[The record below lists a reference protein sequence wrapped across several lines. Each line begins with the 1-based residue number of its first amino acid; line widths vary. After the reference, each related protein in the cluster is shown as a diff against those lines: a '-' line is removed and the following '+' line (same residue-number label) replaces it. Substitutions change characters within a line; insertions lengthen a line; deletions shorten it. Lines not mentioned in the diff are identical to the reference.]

1 MRLITENL
9 SIPINSIDRGVTR
22 ESFTIEMRD
31 VPWDLPDGE
40 PFSDLGELY
49 LEVTRTE
56 NEILIKGDLQADFT
70 GQCARCLETV
80 VFPVTEEIERIY
92 SWDPQMLTDPEVEP
106 VSHNDGTVSILD
118 PVREAVILSIPSVP
132 LCSPGCRGLCPRCG
146 INRNKEECKHDTE
159 ALPGIPD

>member
-1 MRLITENL
+1 MRLVTETL

-22 ESFTIEMRD
+22 ESFILEIGE
-31 VPWDLPDGE
+31 VPWDLPDAE
-40 PFSDLGELY
+40 PLSARGELY

-70 GQCARCLETV
+70 VQCARCLEPV

-92 SWDPQMLTDPEVEP
+92 SWDPDMLTDPEVEP

-118 PVREAVILSIPSVP
+118 PVREA
-132 LCSPGCRGLCPRCG
+132 
-146 INRNKEECKHDTE
+146 
-159 ALPGIPD
+159 